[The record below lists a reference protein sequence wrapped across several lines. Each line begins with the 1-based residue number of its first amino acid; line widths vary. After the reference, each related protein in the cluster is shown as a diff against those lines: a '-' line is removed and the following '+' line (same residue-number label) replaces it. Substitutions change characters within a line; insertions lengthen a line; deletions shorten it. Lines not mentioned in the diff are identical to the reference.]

1 MVIDTTSR
9 EGMESSLAH
18 LMGVSVPELYQ
29 YIEAAADSAV
39 EGQWC
44 FNQDLFDKAMED
56 FYSDMIEQ
64 ELPDE
69 ILLFHLSRRLKG
81 SENEIS
87 YNLQE
92 LLTSNNSFSEFLNAH
107 QITFRKGAGN
117 RIILC
122 YRDRQISLENTMST
136 DVCYLRSR
144 LGYNSGRE
152 DFCFNGFAFR
162 DLLMKNQYT
171 RQLQDCPEILERLES
186 YLRIKGL
193 AKEYAEKSEYYS
205 LSVNSF
211 YIIDD
216 AKQRDK
222 MTEEFYSAVKK
233 EIALYQEKADY
244 LIQSGSRSPSVMERW
259 VNKIAT
265 LEQKKQHYEEILRRE
280 LDGLDDEFETLRLLS
295 QELSVRATGLRFR
308 KAA

>member
-9 EGMESSLAH
+9 EGMESALAH

-44 FNQDLFDKAMED
+44 FNQDLFDEAMEN

-69 ILLFHLSRRLKG
+69 ILFFHLSRRLKG

-107 QITFRKGAGN
+107 QITFRKGVGN

-122 YRDRQISLENTMST
+122 YRDRQIIRSLPTSRT
-136 DVCYLRSR
+136 RIRSSGTSPTRFPVCSFMRQQTKRSSR
-144 LGYNSGRE
+144 TT
-152 DFCFNGFAFR
+152 A
-162 DLLMKNQYT
+162 T
-171 RQLQDCPEILERLES
+171 R
-186 YLRIKGL
+186 
-193 AKEYAEKSEYYS
+193 
-205 LSVNSF
+205 
-211 YIIDD
+211 
-216 AKQRDK
+216 
-222 MTEEFYSAVKK
+222 
-233 EIALYQEKADY
+233 
-244 LIQSGSRSPSVMERW
+244 
-259 VNKIAT
+259 
-265 LEQKKQHYEEILRRE
+265 
-280 LDGLDDEFETLRLLS
+280 
-295 QELSVRATGLRFR
+295 
-308 KAA
+308 

>member
-29 YIEAAADSAV
+29 YIEAAADSAI

-92 LLTSNNSFSEFLNAH
+92 LLTSNNLLNQVA
-107 QITFRKGAGN
+107 
-117 RIILC
+117 
-122 YRDRQISLENTMST
+122 YR
-136 DVCYLRSR
+136 
-144 LGYNSGRE
+144 
-152 DFCFNGFAFR
+152 
-162 DLLMKNQYT
+162 
-171 RQLQDCPEILERLES
+171 
-186 YLRIKGL
+186 
-193 AKEYAEKSEYYS
+193 
-205 LSVNSF
+205 
-211 YIIDD
+211 
-216 AKQRDK
+216 
-222 MTEEFYSAVKK
+222 
-233 EIALYQEKADY
+233 LYQYSGDSRY
-244 LIQSGSRSPSVMERW
+244 LYDHDNP
-259 VNKIAT
+259 
-265 LEQKKQHYEEILRRE
+265 ILR
-280 LDGLDDEFETLRLLS
+280 LKDDDNA
-295 QELSVRATGLRFR
+295 SVDCLVSTEIITSDMIE
-308 KAA
+308 

>member
-9 EGMESSLAH
+9 KGMESSLAH

-44 FNQDLFDKAMED
+44 FNQDRFDKAMED

-69 ILLFHLSRRLKG
+69 ILFFHLSRRLKG

-122 YRDRQISLENTMST
+122 YRDRQISLKNTMST

-186 YLRIKGL
+186 
-193 AKEYAEKSEYYS
+193 
-205 LSVNSF
+205 
-211 YIIDD
+211 
-216 AKQRDK
+216 
-222 MTEEFYSAVKK
+222 
-233 EIALYQEKADY
+233 
-244 LIQSGSRSPSVMERW
+244 
-259 VNKIAT
+259 
-265 LEQKKQHYEEILRRE
+265 
-280 LDGLDDEFETLRLLS
+280 
-295 QELSVRATGLRFR
+295 
-308 KAA
+308 

>member
-1 MVIDTTSR
+1 
-9 EGMESSLAH
+9 MESSLAH

-29 YIEAAADSAV
+29 YIEAAADSAI

-44 FNQDLFDKAMED
+44 FNQALFDKAMED

-64 ELPDE
+64 GLPDE
-69 ILLFHLSRRLKG
+69 ILFFHLSRRLKG

-92 LLTSNNSFSEFLNAH
+92 LLTSNNSFLEFLNAH
-107 QITFRKGAGN
+107 QITFRKWAGN

-122 YRDRQISLENTMST
+122 YRDRQIRLENTMST

-144 LGYNSGRE
+144 LGYNLGRE

-171 RQLQDCPEILERLES
+171 RQLQGCPEILECLER

-193 AKEYAEKSEYYS
+193 TKDYAEKSKYYCFMYKFPIER
-205 LSVNSF
+205 VIF
-211 YIIDD
+211 DGQDD
-216 AKQRDK
+216 LIVEEKQLHLLNQVAYR
-222 MTEEFYSAVKK
+222 
-233 EIALYQEKADY
+233 LYQYSGDSRYLYDHDNPILRLKDDDNASVDY
-244 LIQSGSRSPSVMERW
+244 LVS
-259 VNKIAT
+259 T
-265 LEQKKQHYEEILRRE
+265 EIITPDMIE
-280 LDGLDDEFETLRLLS
+280 
-295 QELSVRATGLRFR
+295 
-308 KAA
+308 

>member
-9 EGMESSLAH
+9 EGMESALAH

-44 FNQDLFDKAMED
+44 FNQDLFDEAMEN

-69 ILLFHLSRRLKG
+69 ILFFHLSRRLKG

-92 LLTSNNSFSEFLNAH
+92 LLTSNNRFSEFLNAH

-122 YRDRQISLENTMST
+122 YRDRQISLENTMNKRKT
-136 DVCYLRSR
+136 PPSR
-144 LGYNSGRE
+144 CG
-152 DFCFNGFAFR
+152 
-162 DLLMKNQYT
+162 
-171 RQLQDCPEILERLES
+171 
-186 YLRIKGL
+186 
-193 AKEYAEKSEYYS
+193 SE
-205 LSVNSF
+205 
-211 YIIDD
+211 
-216 AKQRDK
+216 
-222 MTEEFYSAVKK
+222 
-233 EIALYQEKADY
+233 AL
-244 LIQSGSRSPSVMERW
+244 
-259 VNKIAT
+259 
-265 LEQKKQHYEEILRRE
+265 
-280 LDGLDDEFETLRLLS
+280 LRLLGYA
-295 QELSVRATGLRFR
+295 LISVPSLKVTRMSSLL
-308 KAA
+308 

>member
-29 YIEAAADSAV
+29 YIEAAADSAI

-69 ILLFHLSRRLKG
+69 ILFFHLSRRLNG

-87 YNLQE
+87 YNLKE
-92 LLTSNNSFSEFLNAH
+92 LLTSNNSFSDFLNAH

-171 RQLQDCPEILERLES
+171 RRLQGCPELLKCLER

-193 AKEYAEKSEYYS
+193 TEHYAEKSEYYCFMYKFPIEHVIFDGKDDLTVEKKQFHLLNQVAYRLYQYS
-205 LSVNSF
+205 RDSR
-211 YIIDD
+211 YIYDHDNPILRLKDD
-216 AKQRDK
+216 ANASIDY
-222 MTEEFYSAVKK
+222 MVSTEIITPDMIE
-233 EIALYQEKADY
+233 
-244 LIQSGSRSPSVMERW
+244 
-259 VNKIAT
+259 
-265 LEQKKQHYEEILRRE
+265 
-280 LDGLDDEFETLRLLS
+280 
-295 QELSVRATGLRFR
+295 
-308 KAA
+308 